1 MASELASAYVALYPK
16 LKKAN
21 IAAQLKSVDASSA
34 GDSVGKSFGG
44 SFGGAA
50 ATAAKA
56 GLAALVAAAAA
67 AVAGVAKVA
76 ASALESYA
84 SYEQLVGGVDT
95 LFKESSG
102 KLQAYAAG
110 AYKTA
115 GMSANQYM
123 EQATSF
129 SASLLQSLGGD
140 TNAAVEY
147 ANMAITDMSD
157 NVNKMG
163 TDMGRITDAYQGFA
177 KQNFTMLD
185 NLKLGYGGTKEEMQR
200 LLDDAEK
207 ISGIK
212 YDISS
217 YADIV
222 EAIHVVQQ
230 EMGITGTTAQEAAAT
245 IEGSVAMAKA
255 AYSNWLTGLADENAD
270 LEALTGQLVDS
281 VVTAAGNIIP
291 RLGRILG
298 TALGS
303 IPQLVAKVGPELA
316 ASLGTMFSTA
326 FETVKGSLPQGMQDS
341 IAAATG
347 SLQEAFGPIVSEIGE
362 KLPSAIATAQE
373 WIGRLVDAFAPVA
386 AQFAGTLAAAFSTAS
401 TLLESLGS
409 AIGQWVIP
417 ALEQLAPMIGDF
429 LGAAQRMY
437 EALQPVADFLGT
449 VLGAALSLVVALFGG
464 IVQAATFAI
473 DAFTGFVEFLAGL
486 PESVNQFVTNVGAF
500 FSQLPMLVKSWLDQA
515 VADAV
520 AWASSMAAQAVA
532 AGSWFVSSVV
542 SFFAGLPGSV
552 SGFLSS
558 AVSAAA
564 SWAASMASQAATA
577 GSQFVGNVISFVSS
591 LPGKVAGFAGQMASA
606 AGDMVRGMVSG
617 VRDAAGAVWD
627 AIVNVC
633 SGALDAVKSFFGIAS
648 PSKVMKATFRWV
660 PLGAAE
666 GIDAAAGSVAKSMAA
681 MGAGAVKTATRFA
694 DAMAAPFSNMAVS
707 APRMSSAGYAASNGV
722 TVRVDQSGGITE
734 EGVYNAMAAA
744 IASAEGRE
752 VSVYVD
758 GKKLA
763 SSIAQPIGAE
773 LARVEN
779 LRRW

>member
-16 LKKAN
+16 LKTAN
-21 IAAQLKSVDASSA
+21 IAAQLKSIDASSA
-34 GDSVGKSFGG
+34 GDSVGRSFGG

-56 GLAALVAAAAA
+56 GLAALAAAAAA
-67 AVAGVAKVA
+67 AVAGVVKVTGA
-76 ASALESYA
+76 ALESYA

-102 KLQAYAAG
+102 NLQAYAAG

-140 TNAAVEY
+140 TEAAVEY

-157 NVNKMG
+157 NANKMG
-163 TDMGRITDAYQGFA
+163 TNMGRITDAYQGFA

-185 NLKLGYGGTKEEMQR
+185 NLKLGYGGTQEEMQR

-222 EAIHVVQQ
+222 DAIHVVQK

-270 LEALTGQLVDS
+270 LGALTGQLVDS

-291 RLGRILG
+291 RLGRIVG

-303 IPQLVAKVGPELA
+303 IPQLVEKVGPELA
-316 ASLGTMFSTA
+316 SSLGTMLSTA
-326 FETVKGSLPQGMQDS
+326 FETVKGSLPQGMQES

-386 AQFAGTLAAAFSTAS
+386 EQFAGTLAAALSTAS
-401 TLLESLGS
+401 TFIESLGS

-417 ALEQLAPMIGDF
+417 ALEQLAPMIEGF
-429 LGAAQRMY
+429 LESVQRMY

-449 VLGAALSLVVALFGG
+449 VLGAALSLVVSLFGG
-464 IVQAATFAI
+464 IVQAVTFVI
-473 DAFTGFVEFLAGL
+473 DSLAGFVEFLTGL
-486 PESVNQFVTNVGAF
+486 PQSVSQFVTDVGNF
-500 FSQLPMLVKSWLDQA
+500 FSQLPGLVKLWFDQA
-515 VADAV
+515 ISAAV
-520 AWASSMAAQAVA
+520 SWAASMVSQAVT
-532 AGSWFVSSVV
+532 AGSEFVNAVV
-542 SFFAGLPGSV
+542 SFFSGLPGSV
-552 SGFLSS
+552 SSFLSS
-558 AVSAAA
+558 VISNVT
-564 SWAASMASQAATA
+564 SWAASMVSQAVTA
-577 GSQFVGNVISFVSS
+577 GSEFV
-591 LPGKVAGFAGQMASA
+591 
-606 AGDMVRGMVSG
+606 
-617 VRDAAGAVWD
+617 
-627 AIVNVC
+627 
-633 SGALDAVKSFFGIAS
+633 
-648 PSKVMKATFRWV
+648 
-660 PLGAAE
+660 
-666 GIDAAAGSVAKSMAA
+666 
-681 MGAGAVKTATRFA
+681 
-694 DAMAAPFSNMAVS
+694 
-707 APRMSSAGYAASNGV
+707 
-722 TVRVDQSGGITE
+722 
-734 EGVYNAMAAA
+734 
-744 IASAEGRE
+744 
-752 VSVYVD
+752 
-758 GKKLA
+758 
-763 SSIAQPIGAE
+763 
-773 LARVEN
+773 
-779 LRRW
+779 

>member
-16 LKKAN
+16 LKTAN
-21 IAAQLKSVDASSA
+21 IAAQLKSIDASSA
-34 GDSVGKSFGG
+34 GDSVGRSFGG

-56 GLAALVAAAAA
+56 GLAALAAAAAA
-67 AVAGVAKVA
+67 AVAGVVKVA
-76 ASALESYA
+76 GAALESYA

-140 TNAAVEY
+140 TEAAVEY

-157 NVNKMG
+157 NANKMG
-163 TDMGRITDAYQGFA
+163 TNMGRITDAYQGFA

-185 NLKLGYGGTKEEMQR
+185 NLKLGYGGTQEEMQR

-222 EAIHVVQQ
+222 DAIHVVQK

-270 LEALTGQLVDS
+270 LDALTGQLVDS

-291 RLGRILG
+291 RLGRIVG

-303 IPQLVAKVGPELA
+303 IPQLVEKVGPELA
-316 ASLGTMFSTA
+316 SSLGTMLSTA
-326 FETVKGSLPQGMQDS
+326 FETVKGSLPQGMQES

-386 AQFAGTLAAAFSTAS
+386 EQFAGTLAAALSTAS
-401 TLLESLGS
+401 TFIESLGS

-417 ALEQLAPMIGDF
+417 ALEQLAPMIEGF
-429 LGAAQRMY
+429 LESVQRMY

-464 IVQAATFAI
+464 IVQAVTFVI
-473 DAFTGFVEFLAGL
+473 DSLAGFVEFLTGL
-486 PESVNQFVTNVGAF
+486 PQSVSQFVTDVGNF
-500 FSQLPMLVKSWLDQA
+500 VSQLPGLVKLWFDQA
-515 VADAV
+515 I
-520 AWASSMAAQAVA
+520 
-532 AGSWFVSSVV
+532 
-542 SFFAGLPGSV
+542 
-552 SGFLSS
+552 
-558 AVSAAA
+558 SAAV
-564 SWAASMASQAATA
+564 SWAASMVSQAVTA
-577 GSQFVGNVISFVSS
+577 GSEFVNAVVSFVSS

-606 AGDMVRGMVSG
+606 AGDMIRGMVSG
-617 VRDAAGAVWD
+617 VQGAAGAVWD

-648 PSKVMKATFRWV
+648 PSKVMKATFKWI

-681 MGAGAVKTATRFA
+681 MGVGAVSAAAKVA
-694 DAMAAPFSNMAVS
+694 DAIAAPFSNMAIS
-707 APRMSSAGYAASNGV
+707 APRMSSAGYGASNG
-722 TVRVDQSGGITE
+722 TVLTAKKNGALTKDDVFD
-734 EGVYNAMAAA
+734 AMDKAL
-744 IASAEGRE
+744 SRFEGR
-752 VSVYVD
+752 
-758 GKKLA
+758 
-763 SSIAQPIGAE
+763 PIIVIVKADDRE
-773 LARVEN
+773 IARVV
-779 LRRW
+779 RKYA

>member
-16 LKKAN
+16 LKTAN
-21 IAAQLKSVDASSA
+21 IAAQLKSIDASSA
-34 GDSVGKSFGG
+34 GDSVGRSFGG

-56 GLAALVAAAAA
+56 GLAALAAAAAA
-67 AVAGVAKVA
+67 AVAGVVKVTGA
-76 ASALESYA
+76 ALESYA

-140 TNAAVEY
+140 TEAAVEY

-157 NVNKMG
+157 NANKMG
-163 TDMGRITDAYQGFA
+163 TNMGRITDAYQGFA

-185 NLKLGYGGTKEEMQR
+185 NLKLGYGGTQEEMQR

-222 EAIHVVQQ
+222 DAIHVVQK

-270 LEALTGQLVDS
+270 LDALTGQLVDS

-291 RLGRILG
+291 RLGRIVG

-303 IPQLVAKVGPELA
+303 IPQLVEKVGPELA
-316 ASLGTMFSTA
+316 SSLGTMLSTA
-326 FETVKGSLPQGMQDS
+326 FETVKGSLPQGMQES

-386 AQFAGTLAAAFSTAS
+386 EQFAGTLAAALSTAS
-401 TLLESLGS
+401 TFIESLGS

-417 ALEQLAPMIGDF
+417 ALEQLAPMIEGF
-429 LGAAQRMY
+429 LESVQRMY

-464 IVQAATFAI
+464 IVQAVTFVI
-473 DAFTGFVEFLAGL
+473 DSLAGFVEFLTGL
-486 PESVNQFVTNVGAF
+486 PQSVSQFVTDVGNF
-500 FSQLPMLVKSWLDQA
+500 FSQLPGLVKLWFDQA
-515 VADAV
+515 I
-520 AWASSMAAQAVA
+520 
-532 AGSWFVSSVV
+532 
-542 SFFAGLPGSV
+542 
-552 SGFLSS
+552 
-558 AVSAAA
+558 SAAV
-564 SWAASMASQAATA
+564 SWAASMVSQAVTA
-577 GSQFVGNVISFVSS
+577 GSEFVNAVVSFVSS

-606 AGDMVRGMVSG
+606 AGDMIRGMVSG
-617 VRDAAGAVWD
+617 VQGAAGAVWD

-648 PSKVMKATFRWV
+648 PSKVMKATFKWV

-681 MGAGAVKTATRFA
+681 MGVGAVSAAAKVA
-694 DAMAAPFSNMAVS
+694 DAIAAPFSNMAIS
-707 APRMSSAGYAASNGV
+707 APRMSSAGYGASNGTVLTAKKNGALTKDDVFDAMDKALSRFEGRPIIV
-722 TVRVDQSGGITE
+722 TVKADD
-734 EGVYNAMAAA
+734 
-744 IASAEGRE
+744 RE
-752 VSVYVD
+752 
-758 GKKLA
+758 
-763 SSIAQPIGAE
+763 I
-773 LARVEN
+773 ARVV
-779 LRRW
+779 RKYA

>member
-16 LKKAN
+16 LKTAN
-21 IAAQLKSVDASSA
+21 IAAQLKSIDASSA
-34 GDSVGKSFGG
+34 GDSVGRSFGG

-56 GLAALVAAAAA
+56 GLAALAAAAAA
-67 AVAGVAKVA
+67 AVAGVVKVTGA
-76 ASALESYA
+76 ALESYA

-140 TNAAVEY
+140 TEAAVEY

-157 NVNKMG
+157 NANKMG
-163 TDMGRITDAYQGFA
+163 TNMGRITDAYQGFA

-185 NLKLGYGGTKEEMQR
+185 NLKLGYGGTQEEMQR

-207 ISGIK
+207 ISGK

-222 EAIHVVQQ
+222 DAIHVVQK

-270 LEALTGQLVDS
+270 LDALTGQLVDS

-291 RLGRILG
+291 RLGRIVG

-303 IPQLVAKVGPELA
+303 IPQLVEKVGPELA
-316 ASLGTMFSTA
+316 SSLGTMLSTA
-326 FETVKGSLPQGMQDS
+326 FETVKGSLPQGMQES

-386 AQFAGTLAAAFSTAS
+386 EQFAGTLAAAVSTAS
-401 TLLESLGS
+401 TFIESLGS

-417 ALEQLAPMIGDF
+417 ALEQLAPMIEGF
-429 LGAAQRMY
+429 LESVQRMY

-464 IVQAATFAI
+464 IVQAVTFVI
-473 DAFTGFVEFLAGL
+473 DSLAGFVEFLTGL
-486 PESVNQFVTNVGAF
+486 PQSVSQFVTDVGNF
-500 FSQLPMLVKSWLDQA
+500 FSQLPGLVKLWFDQA
-515 VADAV
+515 I
-520 AWASSMAAQAVA
+520 
-532 AGSWFVSSVV
+532 
-542 SFFAGLPGSV
+542 
-552 SGFLSS
+552 
-558 AVSAAA
+558 SAAV
-564 SWAASMASQAATA
+564 SWAASMVSQAVTA
-577 GSQFVGNVISFVSS
+577 GSEFVNAVVSFVSS

-606 AGDMVRGMVSG
+606 AGDMIRGMVSG
-617 VRDAAGAVWD
+617 VQGAAGAVWD

-648 PSKVMKATFRWV
+648 PSKVMKATFKWV

-681 MGAGAVKTATRFA
+681 MGVGAVSAAAKVA
-694 DAMAAPFSNMAVS
+694 DAIAAPFSNMAIS
-707 APRMSSAGYAASNGV
+707 APRMSSAGYGASNG
-722 TVRVDQSGGITE
+722 TVLTAKKNGALTKDDVFD
-734 EGVYNAMAAA
+734 AMDKAL
-744 IASAEGRE
+744 SRFEGR
-752 VSVYVD
+752 
-758 GKKLA
+758 
-763 SSIAQPIGAE
+763 PIIVIVKADDRE
-773 LARVEN
+773 IARVV
-779 LRRW
+779 RKYA

>member
-16 LKKAN
+16 LKTAN
-21 IAAQLKSVDASSA
+21 IAAQLKSIDASSA
-34 GDSVGKSFGG
+34 GDSVGRSFGG

-56 GLAALVAAAAA
+56 GLAALAAAAAA
-67 AVAGVAKVA
+67 AVAGVVKVTGA
-76 ASALESYA
+76 ALESYA

-140 TNAAVEY
+140 TEAAVEY

-157 NVNKMG
+157 NANKMG
-163 TDMGRITDAYQGFA
+163 TNMGRITDAYQGFA

-185 NLKLGYGGTKEEMQR
+185 NLKLGYGGTQEEMQR

-207 ISGIK
+207 ISGK

-222 EAIHVVQQ
+222 DAIHVVQK

-270 LEALTGQLVDS
+270 LDALTGQLVDS

-291 RLGRILG
+291 RLGRIVG

-303 IPQLVAKVGPELA
+303 IPQLVEKVGPELA
-316 ASLGTMFSTA
+316 SSLGTMLSTA
-326 FETVKGSLPQGMQDS
+326 FETVKGSLPQGMQES

-386 AQFAGTLAAAFSTAS
+386 EQFAGTLAAAVSTAS
-401 TLLESLGS
+401 TFIESLGS
-409 AIGQWVIP
+409 ARGQWVIP
-417 ALEQLAPMIGDF
+417 ALEQLAPMIEGF
-429 LGAAQRMY
+429 LESVQRMY

-464 IVQAATFAI
+464 IVQAVTFVI
-473 DAFTGFVEFLAGL
+473 DSLAGFVEFLTGL
-486 PESVNQFVTNVGAF
+486 PQSVSQFVTDVGNF
-500 FSQLPMLVKSWLDQA
+500 FSQLPGLVKLWFDQA
-515 VADAV
+515 I
-520 AWASSMAAQAVA
+520 
-532 AGSWFVSSVV
+532 
-542 SFFAGLPGSV
+542 
-552 SGFLSS
+552 
-558 AVSAAA
+558 SAAV
-564 SWAASMASQAATA
+564 SWAASMVSQAVTA
-577 GSQFVGNVISFVSS
+577 GSEFVNAVVSFVSS

-606 AGDMVRGMVSG
+606 AGDMIRGMVSG
-617 VRDAAGAVWD
+617 VQGAAGAVWD

-648 PSKVMKATFRWV
+648 PSKVMKATFKWV

-681 MGAGAVKTATRFA
+681 MGVGAVSAAAKVA
-694 DAMAAPFSNMAVS
+694 DAIAAPFSNMAIS
-707 APRMSSAGYAASNGV
+707 APRMSSAGYGASNG
-722 TVRVDQSGGITE
+722 TVLTAKKNGALTKDDVFD
-734 EGVYNAMAAA
+734 AMDKAL
-744 IASAEGRE
+744 SRFEGR
-752 VSVYVD
+752 
-758 GKKLA
+758 
-763 SSIAQPIGAE
+763 PIIVIVKADDRE
-773 LARVEN
+773 IARVV
-779 LRRW
+779 RKYA

>member
-16 LKKAN
+16 LKTAN
-21 IAAQLKSVDASSA
+21 IAAQLKSIDASSA
-34 GDSVGKSFGG
+34 GDSVGRSFGG

-56 GLAALVAAAAA
+56 GLAALAAAAAA
-67 AVAGVAKVA
+67 AVAGVVKVTGA
-76 ASALESYA
+76 ALESYA

-140 TNAAVEY
+140 TEAAVEY

-157 NVNKMG
+157 NANKMG
-163 TDMGRITDAYQGFA
+163 TNMGRITDAYQGFA

-185 NLKLGYGGTKEEMQR
+185 NLKLGYGGTQEEMQR

-222 EAIHVVQQ
+222 DAIHVVQK

-270 LEALTGQLVDS
+270 LDALTGQLVDS

-291 RLGRILG
+291 RLGRIVG

-303 IPQLVAKVGPELA
+303 IPQLVEKVGPELA
-316 ASLGTMFSTA
+316 SSLGTMLSTA
-326 FETVKGSLPQGMQDS
+326 FETVKGSLPQGMQES

-386 AQFAGTLAAAFSTAS
+386 EQFAGTLAAALSTAS
-401 TLLESLGS
+401 TFIESLGS

-417 ALEQLAPMIGDF
+417 ALEQLAPMIEGF
-429 LGAAQRMY
+429 LESVQRMY

-464 IVQAATFAI
+464 IVQAVTFVI
-473 DAFTGFVEFLAGL
+473 DSLAGFVEFLTGL
-486 PESVNQFVTNVGAF
+486 PQSVSQFVTDVGNF
-500 FSQLPMLVKSWLDQA
+500 FSQLPGLVKLWFDQA
-515 VADAV
+515 I
-520 AWASSMAAQAVA
+520 
-532 AGSWFVSSVV
+532 
-542 SFFAGLPGSV
+542 
-552 SGFLSS
+552 
-558 AVSAAA
+558 SAAV
-564 SWAASMASQAATA
+564 SWAASMVSQAVTA
-577 GSQFVGNVISFVSS
+577 GSEFVNAVVSFFSS

-606 AGDMVRGMVSG
+606 AGDMIRGMVSG
-617 VRDAAGAVWD
+617 VQGAAGAVWD

-648 PSKVMKATFRWV
+648 PSKVMKATFKWV

-681 MGAGAVKTATRFA
+681 MGVGAVSAAAKVA
-694 DAMAAPFSNMAVS
+694 DAIAAPFSNMAIS
-707 APRMSSAGYAASNGV
+707 APRMSSAGYGASNG
-722 TVRVDQSGGITE
+722 TVLTAKKNGALTKDDVFD
-734 EGVYNAMAAA
+734 AMDKAL
-744 IASAEGRE
+744 SRFEGR
-752 VSVYVD
+752 
-758 GKKLA
+758 
-763 SSIAQPIGAE
+763 PIIVIVKADDRE
-773 LARVEN
+773 IARVV
-779 LRRW
+779 RKYA

>member
-16 LKKAN
+16 LKTAN
-21 IAAQLKSVDASSA
+21 IAAQLKSIDASSA
-34 GDSVGKSFGG
+34 GDSVGRSFGG

-56 GLAALVAAAAA
+56 GLAALAAAAAA
-67 AVAGVAKVA
+67 AVAGVVKVTGA
-76 ASALESYA
+76 ALESYA

-140 TNAAVEY
+140 TEAAVEY

-157 NVNKMG
+157 NANKMG
-163 TDMGRITDAYQGFA
+163 TNMGRITDAYQGFA

-185 NLKLGYGGTKEEMQR
+185 NLKLGYGGTQEEMRR

-222 EAIHVVQQ
+222 DAIHVVQK

-270 LEALTGQLVDS
+270 LDALTGQLVDS

-291 RLGRILG
+291 RLGRIVG

-303 IPQLVAKVGPELA
+303 IPQLVEKVGPELA
-316 ASLGTMFSTA
+316 SSLGTMLSTA
-326 FETVKGSLPQGMQDS
+326 FETVKGSLPQGMQES

-386 AQFAGTLAAAFSTAS
+386 EQFAGTLAAALSTAS
-401 TLLESLGS
+401 TFIESLGS

-417 ALEQLAPMIGDF
+417 ALEQLAPMIEGF
-429 LGAAQRMY
+429 LESVQRMY

-464 IVQAATFAI
+464 IVQAVTFVI
-473 DAFTGFVEFLAGL
+473 DSLAGFVEFLTGL
-486 PESVNQFVTNVGAF
+486 PQSVSQFVTDVGNF
-500 FSQLPMLVKSWLDQA
+500 FSQLPGLVKLWFDQA
-515 VADAV
+515 I
-520 AWASSMAAQAVA
+520 
-532 AGSWFVSSVV
+532 
-542 SFFAGLPGSV
+542 
-552 SGFLSS
+552 
-558 AVSAAA
+558 SAAV
-564 SWAASMASQAATA
+564 SWAASMVSQAVTA
-577 GSQFVGNVISFVSS
+577 GSEFVNAVVSFVSS

-606 AGDMVRGMVSG
+606 AGDMIRGMVSG
-617 VRDAAGAVWD
+617 VQGAAGAVWD

-648 PSKVMKATFRWV
+648 PSKVMKATFKWV

-681 MGAGAVKTATRFA
+681 MGVGAASAAAKVA
-694 DAMAAPFSNMAVS
+694 DAMAAPFSNMAIS
-707 APRMSSAGYAASNGV
+707 APRLSSAGYGASNG
-722 TVRVDQSGGITE
+722 TVLTAKKNGALTKNDVFD
-734 EGVYNAMAAA
+734 AMDKAL
-744 IASAEGRE
+744 SRFEGR
-752 VSVYVD
+752 
-758 GKKLA
+758 
-763 SSIAQPIGAE
+763 PIIITVKADDRE
-773 LARVEN
+773 IARVV
-779 LRRW
+779 RKYA

>member
-16 LKKAN
+16 LKTAN
-21 IAAQLKSVDASSA
+21 IAAQLKSIDASSA
-34 GDSVGKSFGG
+34 GDSVGRSFGG

-56 GLAALVAAAAA
+56 GLAALAAAAAA
-67 AVAGVAKVA
+67 AVAGVVKVTGA
-76 ASALESYA
+76 ALESYA

-140 TNAAVEY
+140 TEAAVEY

-157 NVNKMG
+157 NANKMG
-163 TDMGRITDAYQGFA
+163 TNMGRITDAYQGFA

-185 NLKLGYGGTKEEMQR
+185 NLKLGYGGTQEEMQR

-222 EAIHVVQQ
+222 DAIHVVQK

-270 LEALTGQLVDS
+270 LDALTGQLVDS

-291 RLGRILG
+291 RLGRIVG

-303 IPQLVAKVGPELA
+303 IPQLVEKVGPELA
-316 ASLGTMFSTA
+316 SSLGTMLSTA
-326 FETVKGSLPQGMQDS
+326 FETVKGSLPQGMQES

-386 AQFAGTLAAAFSTAS
+386 EQFAGTLAAALSTAS
-401 TLLESLGS
+401 TFIESLGS

-417 ALEQLAPMIGDF
+417 ALEQLAPMIEGF
-429 LGAAQRMY
+429 LESVQRMY

-464 IVQAATFAI
+464 IVQAVTFVI
-473 DAFTGFVEFLAGL
+473 DSLAGFVEFLTGL
-486 PESVNQFVTNVGAF
+486 PQSVSQFVTDVGNF
-500 FSQLPMLVKSWLDQA
+500 FSQLPGLVKLWFDQA
-515 VADAV
+515 I
-520 AWASSMAAQAVA
+520 
-532 AGSWFVSSVV
+532 
-542 SFFAGLPGSV
+542 
-552 SGFLSS
+552 
-558 AVSAAA
+558 SAAV
-564 SWAASMASQAATA
+564 SWAASMVSQAVTA
-577 GSQFVGNVISFVSS
+577 GSEFVNAVVSFVSS

-606 AGDMVRGMVSG
+606 AGDMIRGMVSG
-617 VRDAAGAVWD
+617 VQGAAGAVWD

-648 PSKVMKATFRWV
+648 PSKVMKATFKWV

-681 MGAGAVKTATRFA
+681 MGVGAVSAAAKVA
-694 DAMAAPFSNMAVS
+694 DAIAAPFSNMAIS
-707 APRMSSAGYAASNGV
+707 APRMSSAGYGASNG
-722 TVRVDQSGGITE
+722 TVLTAKKNGALTKDDVFD
-734 EGVYNAMAAA
+734 AMDKAL
-744 IASAEGRE
+744 SRFEGR
-752 VSVYVD
+752 
-758 GKKLA
+758 
-763 SSIAQPIGAE
+763 PIIVIVKADDRE
-773 LARVEN
+773 IARVV
-779 LRRW
+779 RKYA

>member
-16 LKKAN
+16 LKTAN
-21 IAAQLKSVDASSA
+21 IAAQLKSIDASSA
-34 GDSVGKSFGG
+34 GDSVGRSFGG

-56 GLAALVAAAAA
+56 GLAALAAAAAA
-67 AVAGVAKVA
+67 AVAGVVKVTGA
-76 ASALESYA
+76 ALESYA

-140 TNAAVEY
+140 TEAAVEY

-157 NVNKMG
+157 NANKMG
-163 TDMGRITDAYQGFA
+163 TNMGRITDAYQGFA

-185 NLKLGYGGTKEEMQR
+185 NLKLGYGGTQEEMRR

-222 EAIHVVQQ
+222 DAVHVVQK

-270 LEALTGQLVDS
+270 LDALTGQLVDS

-291 RLGRILG
+291 RLGRIVG

-303 IPQLVAKVGPELA
+303 IPQLVEKVGPELA
-316 ASLGTMFSTA
+316 SSLGTMLSTA
-326 FETVKGSLPQGMQDS
+326 FETVKGSLPQGMQES

-386 AQFAGTLAAAFSTAS
+386 EQFAGTLAAALSTAS
-401 TLLESLGS
+401 TFIESLGS

-417 ALEQLAPMIGDF
+417 ALEQLAPMIEGF
-429 LGAAQRMY
+429 LESVQRMY

-464 IVQAATFAI
+464 IVQAVTFVI
-473 DAFTGFVEFLAGL
+473 DSLAGFVEFLTGL
-486 PESVNQFVTNVGAF
+486 PQSVSQFVTDVGNF
-500 FSQLPMLVKSWLDQA
+500 FSQLPGLVKLWFDQA
-515 VADAV
+515 ISAAV
-520 AWASSMAAQAVA
+520 SWAASMVSQAVT
-532 AGSWFVSSVV
+532 AGSEFVNAVV
-542 SFFAGLPGSV
+542 SFFSGLPGSV
-552 SGFLSS
+552 SSFLSS
-558 AVSAAA
+558 VISNVT
-564 SWAASMASQAATA
+564 SWAASMVSQAVTA
-577 GSQFVGNVISFVSS
+577 GSEFVNAVVSFVSS

-606 AGDMVRGMVSG
+606 AGDMIRGMVSG
-617 VRDAAGAVWD
+617 VQGAAGAVWD

-633 SGALDAVKSFFGIAS
+633 SGALDAVESFFGIDS
-648 PSKVMKATFRWV
+648 PSKVMKATFKWV

-681 MGAGAVKTATRFA
+681 MGVGAVSAAAKVA
-694 DAMAAPFSNMAVS
+694 DAIAAPFSNMAIS
-707 APRMSSAGYAASNGV
+707 APRMSSAGYGASNG
-722 TVRVDQSGGITE
+722 TVLTAKKNGALTKDDVFD
-734 EGVYNAMAAA
+734 AMDKAL
-744 IASAEGRE
+744 SRFEGR
-752 VSVYVD
+752 
-758 GKKLA
+758 
-763 SSIAQPIGAE
+763 PIIVIVKADDRE
-773 LARVEN
+773 IARVV
-779 LRRW
+779 RKYA

>member
-16 LKKAN
+16 LKTAN
-21 IAAQLKSVDASSA
+21 IAAQLKSIDASSA
-34 GDSVGKSFGG
+34 GDSVGRSFGG

-56 GLAALVAAAAA
+56 GLAALAAAAAA
-67 AVAGVAKVA
+67 AVAGVVKVTGA
-76 ASALESYA
+76 ALESYA

-115 GMSANQYM
+115 GMSANQFM

-140 TNAAVEY
+140 TEAAVEY

-157 NVNKMG
+157 NANKMG
-163 TDMGRITDAYQGFA
+163 TNMGRITDAYQGFA

-185 NLKLGYGGTKEEMQR
+185 NLKLGYGGTQEEMQR

-222 EAIHVVQQ
+222 DAIHVVQK

-270 LEALTGQLVDS
+270 LDALTGQLVDS

-291 RLGRILG
+291 RLGRIVG

-303 IPQLVAKVGPELA
+303 IPQLVEKVGPELA
-316 ASLGTMFSTA
+316 SSLGTMLSTA
-326 FETVKGSLPQGMQDS
+326 FETVKGSLPQGMQES

-386 AQFAGTLAAAFSTAS
+386 EQFAGTLAAALSTAS
-401 TLLESLGS
+401 TFIESLGS

-417 ALEQLAPMIGDF
+417 ALEQLAPMIEGF
-429 LGAAQRMY
+429 LESVQRMY

-464 IVQAATFAI
+464 IVQAVTFVI
-473 DAFTGFVEFLAGL
+473 DSLAGFVEFLTGL
-486 PESVNQFVTNVGAF
+486 PQSVSQFVTDVGNF
-500 FSQLPMLVKSWLDQA
+500 FSQLPGLVKLWFDQA
-515 VADAV
+515 I
-520 AWASSMAAQAVA
+520 
-532 AGSWFVSSVV
+532 
-542 SFFAGLPGSV
+542 
-552 SGFLSS
+552 
-558 AVSAAA
+558 SAAV
-564 SWAASMASQAATA
+564 SWAASMVSQAVTA
-577 GSQFVGNVISFVSS
+577 GSEFVNAVVSFVSS

-606 AGDMVRGMVSG
+606 AGDMIRGMVSG
-617 VRDAAGAVWD
+617 VQGAAGAVWD

-648 PSKVMKATFRWV
+648 PSKVMKATFKWV

-681 MGAGAVKTATRFA
+681 MGVGAVSAAAKVA
-694 DAMAAPFSNMAVS
+694 DAIAAPFSNMAIS
-707 APRMSSAGYAASNGV
+707 APRMSSAGYGASNG
-722 TVRVDQSGGITE
+722 TVLTAKKNGALTKDDVFD
-734 EGVYNAMAAA
+734 AMDKAL
-744 IASAEGRE
+744 SRFEGR
-752 VSVYVD
+752 
-758 GKKLA
+758 
-763 SSIAQPIGAE
+763 PIIVIVKADDRE
-773 LARVEN
+773 IARVV
-779 LRRW
+779 RKYA

>member
-16 LKKAN
+16 LKTAN
-21 IAAQLKSVDASSA
+21 IAAQLKSIDASSA
-34 GDSVGKSFGG
+34 GDSVGRSFGG

-56 GLAALVAAAAA
+56 GLAALAAAAAA
-67 AVAGVAKVA
+67 AVAGVVKVTGA
-76 ASALESYA
+76 ALESYA

-129 SASLLQSLGGD
+129 SASLLQSLCGD
-140 TNAAVEY
+140 TEAAVEY

-157 NVNKMG
+157 NANKMG
-163 TDMGRITDAYQGFA
+163 TNMGRITDAYQGFA

-185 NLKLGYGGTKEEMQR
+185 NLKLGYGGTQEEMQR

-222 EAIHVVQQ
+222 DAIHVVQK

-270 LEALTGQLVDS
+270 LDALTGQLVDS

-291 RLGRILG
+291 RLGRIVG

-303 IPQLVAKVGPELA
+303 IPQLVEKVGPELA
-316 ASLGTMFSTA
+316 SSLGTMLSTA
-326 FETVKGSLPQGMQDS
+326 FETVKGSLPQGMQES

-386 AQFAGTLAAAFSTAS
+386 EQFAGTLAAALSTAS
-401 TLLESLGS
+401 TFIESLGS

-417 ALEQLAPMIGDF
+417 ALEQLAPMIEGF
-429 LGAAQRMY
+429 LESVQRMY

-464 IVQAATFAI
+464 IVQAVTFVI
-473 DAFTGFVEFLAGL
+473 DSLAGFVEFLTGL
-486 PESVNQFVTNVGAF
+486 PQSVSQFVTDVGNF
-500 FSQLPMLVKSWLDQA
+500 FSQLPGLVKLWFDQA
-515 VADAV
+515 I
-520 AWASSMAAQAVA
+520 
-532 AGSWFVSSVV
+532 
-542 SFFAGLPGSV
+542 
-552 SGFLSS
+552 
-558 AVSAAA
+558 SAAV
-564 SWAASMASQAATA
+564 SWAASMVSQAVTA
-577 GSQFVGNVISFVSS
+577 GSEFVNAVVSFVSS

-606 AGDMVRGMVSG
+606 AGDMIRGMVSG
-617 VRDAAGAVWD
+617 VQGAAGAVWD

-648 PSKVMKATFRWV
+648 PSKVMKATFKWV

-681 MGAGAVKTATRFA
+681 MGVGAVSAAAKVA
-694 DAMAAPFSNMAVS
+694 DAIAAPFSNMAIS
-707 APRMSSAGYAASNGV
+707 APRMSSAGYGASNG
-722 TVRVDQSGGITE
+722 TVLTAKKNGALTKDDVFD
-734 EGVYNAMAAA
+734 AMDKAL
-744 IASAEGRE
+744 SRFEGR
-752 VSVYVD
+752 
-758 GKKLA
+758 
-763 SSIAQPIGAE
+763 PIIVIVKADDRE
-773 LARVEN
+773 IARVV
-779 LRRW
+779 RKYA

>member
-16 LKKAN
+16 LKTAN
-21 IAAQLKSVDASSA
+21 IAAQLKSIDASSA
-34 GDSVGKSFGG
+34 GDSVGRSFGG

-56 GLAALVAAAAA
+56 GLAALAAAAAA
-67 AVAGVAKVA
+67 AVAGVVKVTGA
-76 ASALESYA
+76 ALESYA

-140 TNAAVEY
+140 TEAAVEY

-157 NVNKMG
+157 NANKMG
-163 TDMGRITDAYQGFA
+163 TNMGRITDAYQGFA

-185 NLKLGYGGTKEEMQR
+185 NLKLGYGGTQEEMQR

-222 EAIHVVQQ
+222 DAIHVVQK

-270 LEALTGQLVDS
+270 LDALTGQLVDS

-291 RLGRILG
+291 RLGRIVG

-303 IPQLVAKVGPELA
+303 IPQLVEKVGPELA
-316 ASLGTMFSTA
+316 SSLGTMLSTA
-326 FETVKGSLPQGMQDS
+326 FETVKGSLPQGMQES

-386 AQFAGTLAAAFSTAS
+386 EQFAGTLAAALSTAS
-401 TLLESLGS
+401 TFIESLGS

-417 ALEQLAPMIGDF
+417 ALEQLAPMIEGF
-429 LGAAQRMY
+429 LESVQRMY

-464 IVQAATFAI
+464 IVQAVTFVI
-473 DAFTGFVEFLAGL
+473 DSLAGFVEFLTGL
-486 PESVNQFVTNVGAF
+486 PQSVSQFVTDVGNF
-500 FSQLPMLVKSWLDQA
+500 FSQLPGLVKLWFDQA
-515 VADAV
+515 I
-520 AWASSMAAQAVA
+520 
-532 AGSWFVSSVV
+532 
-542 SFFAGLPGSV
+542 
-552 SGFLSS
+552 
-558 AVSAAA
+558 SAAV
-564 SWAASMASQAATA
+564 SWAASMVSQAVTA
-577 GSQFVGNVISFVSS
+577 GSEFVNAVVSFVSS

-606 AGDMVRGMVSG
+606 AGDMIRGMVSG
-617 VRDAAGAVWD
+617 VQGAAGAVWD

-648 PSKVMKATFRWV
+648 PSKVMKATFKWI

-681 MGAGAVKTATRFA
+681 MGVGAVSAAAKVA
-694 DAMAAPFSNMAVS
+694 DAIAAPFSNMAIS
-707 APRMSSAGYAASNGV
+707 APRMSSAGYGASNG
-722 TVRVDQSGGITE
+722 TVLTAKKNGALTKDDVFD
-734 EGVYNAMAAA
+734 AMDKAL
-744 IASAEGRE
+744 SRFEGR
-752 VSVYVD
+752 
-758 GKKLA
+758 
-763 SSIAQPIGAE
+763 PIIVIVKADDRE
-773 LARVEN
+773 IARVV
-779 LRRW
+779 RKYA

>member
-76 ASALESYA
+76 GSALESYA

-157 NVNKMG
+157 NANKMG

-207 ISGIK
+207 ISGIN

-520 AWASSMAAQAVA
+520 AWASSMA
-532 AGSWFVSSVV
+532 
-542 SFFAGLPGSV
+542 
-552 SGFLSS
+552 
-558 AVSAAA
+558 
-564 SWAASMASQAATA
+564 SQAATA

-648 PSKVMKATFRWV
+648 PSKVMKATFKWV
-660 PLGAAE
+660 PLGAAD

-681 MGAGAVKTATRFA
+681 MGVGTVSAAAKVA
-694 DAMAAPFSNMAVS
+694 DAIAAPFSNMAIS
-707 APRMSSAGYAASNGV
+707 APRLSSPGYAASSGMAISANKNGSL
-722 TVRVDQSGGITE
+722 TKED
-734 EGVYNAMAAA
+734 VYDAMVAA
-744 IASAEGRE
+744 IGSAGGGE
-752 VSVYVD
+752 VAVYVD

-763 SSIAQPIGAE
+763 SSIAKPMGVE
-773 LARVEN
+773 LARAGKPQEVVEDGGYKPSKQN
-779 LRRW
+779 HSRRRRPVRAVSAW

>member
-76 ASALESYA
+76 GSALESYA
-84 SYEQLVGGVDT
+84 SYEQLDGGVDT

-157 NVNKMG
+157 NANKMG

-648 PSKVMKATFRWV
+648 PSKVMKATFKWV
-660 PLGAAE
+660 PLGAAD

-681 MGAGAVKTATRFA
+681 MGVGTVSAAAKVA
-694 DAMAAPFSNMAVS
+694 DAIAAPFSNMAIS
-707 APRMSSAGYAASNGV
+707 APRLSSPGYAASSGMAISANKNGSL
-722 TVRVDQSGGITE
+722 TKED
-734 EGVYNAMAAA
+734 VYDAMVAA
-744 IASAEGRE
+744 IGSAGGGE
-752 VSVYVD
+752 VAVYVD

-763 SSIAQPIGAE
+763 SSIAKPMGVE
-773 LARVEN
+773 LARTEN
-779 LRRW
+779 LGRW

>member
-76 ASALESYA
+76 GSALESYA

-157 NVNKMG
+157 NANKMG

-207 ISGIK
+207 ISGIN

-486 PESVNQFVTNVGAF
+486 PESVNQFVTNVGA
-500 FSQLPMLVKSWLDQA
+500 SLLAAPYARQVVARPGGRRRGRMGVLDGG
-515 VADAV
+515 
-520 AWASSMAAQAVA
+520 
-532 AGSWFVSSVV
+532 AGRGGRIMVREQRRVV
-542 SFFAGLPGSV
+542 LLPGFQDSV

-577 GSQFVGNVISFVSS
+577 GSQFVGKRDLFRIEPSWKGRRVRRADGVSS
-591 LPGKVAGFAGQMASA
+591 RRHGTRDGVGRP
-606 AGDMVRGMVSG
+606 RRSG
-617 VRDAAGAVWD
+617 CCLGRHRKRVLRCARRREE
-627 AIVNVC
+627 
-633 SGALDAVKSFFGIAS
+633 LL
-648 PSKVMKATFRWV
+648 RHRV
-660 PLGAAE
+660 P
-666 GIDAAAGSVAKSMAA
+666 
-681 MGAGAVKTATRFA
+681 
-694 DAMAAPFSNMAVS
+694 
-707 APRMSSAGYAASNGV
+707 
-722 TVRVDQSGGITE
+722 
-734 EGVYNAMAAA
+734 
-744 IASAEGRE
+744 
-752 VSVYVD
+752 
-758 GKKLA
+758 
-763 SSIAQPIGAE
+763 
-773 LARVEN
+773 VE
-779 LRRW
+779 RS